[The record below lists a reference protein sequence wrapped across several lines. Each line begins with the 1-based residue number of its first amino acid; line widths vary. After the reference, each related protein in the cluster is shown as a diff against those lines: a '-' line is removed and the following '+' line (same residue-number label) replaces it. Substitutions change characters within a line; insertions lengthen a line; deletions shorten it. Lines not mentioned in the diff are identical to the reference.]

1 MTKRYSRG
9 HPIFIPEKG
18 LQVVA
23 ANDLKAG
30 DQLLINYGHRSD
42 DELLLNYGFVLGP
55 GFNFIPTKMFKNT
68 VQLLRKPF
76 IGPELN
82 THTTLRITIPSARE
96 VLYYGLGIKDEVF
109 NEALEKS
116 WVG

>member
-1 MTKRYSRG
+1 MNSQ
-9 HPIFIPEKG
+9 F
-18 LQVVA
+18 
-23 ANDLKAG
+23 LK
-30 DQLLINYGHRSD
+30 YG
-42 DELLLNYGFVLGP
+42 
-55 GFNFIPTKMFKNT
+55 TT
-68 VQLLRKPF
+68 VKTFGRKKPLK
-76 IGPELN
+76 GPELN

>member
-1 MTKRYSRG
+1 M
-9 HPIFIPEKG
+9 
-18 LQVVA
+18 A

-42 DELLLNYGFVLGP
+42 DELLLNYGFVLGR
-55 GFNFIPTKMFKNT
+55 GFKHSWTVEASKVEALKNT
-68 VQLLRKPF
+68 AQLLKKSLK
-76 IGPELN
+76 GPELN

>member
-1 MTKRYSRG
+1 MAPVKKLS
-9 HPIFIPEKG
+9 K
-18 LQVVA
+18 
-23 ANDLKAG
+23 
-30 DQLLINYGHRSD
+30 
-42 DELLLNYGFVLGP
+42 
-55 GFNFIPTKMFKNT
+55 
-68 VQLLRKPF
+68 
-76 IGPELN
+76 GPELN